1 MSNQRVISESTGLYK
16 LSIVNKQKNSTGSE
30 EEITEPPKPETPKK
44 GLPLS
49 SPIRK
54 GSKLESSPT
63 REDNVGLNEP
73 GSFSESLLYE
83 LAAKRRQVVE
93 LKQQLQHAEK
103 ELETLEQRCKKIGQ
117 ADKTPGSPERLHEI
131 TSKLQDT
138 WRDVNSSPTVLKSR
152 QSISNFF
159 NTKEQVG
166 QTESSQPRPKNS
178 KASYSQIM
186 AGKLQNIKN
195 QQTQSPFLK
204 KLVSKWQDFTVN
216 EAEEE
221 EFDNGRPTEKYYIKS
236 KLDYDDDEEIS
247 SEGELE
253 NDKVSFATDL
263 GGGPVVSTFKR

>member
-1 MSNQRVISESTGLYK
+1 MSSQRVISESTGLYK

-30 EEITEPPKPETPKK
+30 EEITEPTKPETPKK

-49 SPIRK
+49 SPVRK

-63 REDNVGLNEP
+63 RGGKVESDEP

-103 ELETLEQRCKKIGQ
+103 ELETLEQKCKRIGQ
-117 ADKTPGSPERLHEI
+117 AEKTPGSPERLHEI
-131 TSKLQDT
+131 TAKLQDT
-138 WRDVNSSPTVLKSR
+138 WRGVNSSPTVLKSK

-159 NTKEQVG
+159 NAKDQAFEAENPQPLPTNTK
-166 QTESSQPRPKNS
+166 S
-178 KASYSQIM
+178 SYSQMM
-186 AGKLQNIKN
+186 ASKLQNIRN

-204 KLVSKWQDFTVN
+204 KLVSKWQDFSVN

-221 EFDNGRPTEKYYIKS
+221 EFDNGRPTDKYYIKS

-247 SEGELE
+247 SESELE
-253 NDKVSFATDL
+253 MDKASTATDL
-263 GGGPVVSTFKR
+263 DGGPVVSTFKR